1 LGEEFFP
8 NELNRKFCAHAI
20 ETGLMNVFKEQNE
33 EYKAKYRGIIFNL
46 RDAKNKSFNEKLR
59 DGILDP
65 FTVASLT
72 DKEMASEDMLN
83 ELRKKIQEEQE
94 ARRSDWNTEQ
104 ARKNARP
111 GLFTCHKCKK
121 NTTSYYQKQTRGA
134 DEPMTTFVVS
144 RIIQFK

>member
-1 LGEEFFP
+1 
-8 NELNRKFCAHAI
+8 
-20 ETGLMNVFKEQNE
+20 
-33 EYKAKYRGIIFNL
+33 
-46 RDAKNKSFNEKLR
+46 
-59 DGILDP
+59 LDP
-65 FTVASLT
+65 FALAGLT

-94 ARRSDWNTEQ
+94 SRRSDWNTEQ

-121 NTTSYYQKQTRGA
+121 NTTTYYQKQTRGA

-144 RIIQFK
+144 I